1 MLVKWNGIVMNGISW
16 RLVLF
21 SLALVSVSSYAGI
34 VVNSTRVIYSAD
46 QKEVTVGM
54 RNTGKSPSL
63 VQSWIDTGDPSAAP
77 ESIHVPFVI
86 MPPIT
91 RIDGGK
97 GQTLRLVYTG
107 GDLPKDRESVFWL
120 NILAVPPK
128 KLDTSNHYL
137 NVAYQTRVKLFYR
150 PTGLK
155 MSPERVAEKLQW
167 KIEAHT
173 LIAYNPTPYYIS
185 LANVDWESAGKTIS
199 VPGVMVAPF
208 GQNRIEIK
216 QDTPLAA
223 PLNYTIIDDLGRAET
238 LSSAL
243 N

>member
-1 MLVKWNGIVMNGISW
+1 MDALRCLIIFS
-16 RLVLF
+16 VLAIINF
-21 SLALVSVSSYAGI
+21 TTHAGI
-34 VVNSTRVIYSAD
+34 VVSSTRVIYLAD
-46 QKEVTVGM
+46 QKEMTVGM
-54 RNTGKSPSL
+54 KNTGKSPSL

-107 GDLPKDRESVFWL
+107 GELPEDRESVFWL

-128 KLDTSNHYL
+128 KSDTSNHYL

-167 KIEAHT
+167 KTEAHT

-185 LANVDWESAGKTIS
+185 LASVDWESAGKTVS

>member
-1 MLVKWNGIVMNGISW
+1 MNGILW
-16 RLVLF
+16 RLALF
-21 SLALVSVSSYAGI
+21 SLALVSVSSHAGI

-63 VQSWIDTGDPSAAP
+63 VQSWIDRGDPSAAP
-77 ESIHVPFVI
+77 ESILVPFVI
-86 MPPIT
+86 IPPIT

-97 GQTLRLVYTG
+97 GQTLRLAYTG
-107 GDLPKDRESVFWL
+107 GELPEDRESVFWL

-128 KLDTSNHYL
+128 KLDTSHHYL

-167 KIEAHT
+167 KTEAHA

-185 LANVDWESAGKTIS
+185 LASVDWKSAGKTVS

-208 GQNRIEIK
+208 GQRRIEIK
-216 QDTPLAA
+216 ENPPVAIPLS
-223 PLNYTIIDDLGRAET
+223 YTVIDDLGRANT
-238 LSSAL
+238 LQTVL
-243 N
+243 K